1 MIIFISQQYEAAGP
15 VCWLALP
22 RDGGDDGEGE
32 GDGPG
37 AGRGPSEHQ
46 QAGQTALLRPR
57 VGRWSATR
65 RVRGVARDCDAAKR
79 DFWNLCIRSVHF
91 MISYIQN

>member
-1 MIIFISQQYEAAGP
+1 MVFMVFMIFMILNFLFIPE
-15 VCWLALP
+15 
-22 RDGGDDGEGE
+22 GDNGGEGE
-32 GDGPG
+32 CDGPG
-37 AGRGPSEHQ
+37 DSGGPSEHQ

-57 VGRWSATR
+57 VGRWSGAR
-65 RVRGVARDCDAAKR
+65 SVRGVARDCNAAKR